1 MYFNFTKIKNNL
13 KSEFKKRSLSLQE
26 LNIILCESLKID
38 MKSLIL
44 KDKIN
49 LLDYLKIKVNV
60 LSRFNG
66 KPTNKIFK
74 KTEFYG
80 LRFLVDRN
88 VLAPRQETEIL
99 VTETIKLLNK
109 NDTVLDLCTGS
120 GCIAISLK
128 KNADC
133 FVTASDIS
141 KHAIFVAKKNA
152 KINNVKIHF
161 VISNLFDKINE
172 RFNVVVCNPPYI
184 KTKDIKTLKKDV
196 KKYDPHLALDGGTDG
211 LQFYTDIVKELKN
224 KLYGNGKVL
233 FEIGKGQCLS
243 VKKILKQHGFKT
255 TTIKDLNS
263 VNRVII
269 GEMKW
274 LKN

>member
-1 MYFNFTKIKNNL
+1 MHFNFTKIKNSL
-13 KSEFKKRSLSLQE
+13 KIEFKKRNLTIQE
-26 LNIILCESLKID
+26 LNVILCESLKID
-38 MKSLIL
+38 LKSLIL
-44 KDKIN
+44 KDKIG
-49 LLDYLKIKVNV
+49 LLDYVKLKFNI

-74 KTEFYG
+74 KTKFYG

-99 VTETIKLLNK
+99 VTEAIKLLKK
-109 NDTVLDLCTGS
+109 NDSVLDLCTGS

-141 KHAIFVAKKNA
+141 KRAVFLAKKNA

-161 VISNLFDKINE
+161 VISNLFDKIDE

-184 KTKDIKTLKKDV
+184 KTNDIKTLNKEV
-196 KKYDPHLALDGGTDG
+196 KKYDPHLALDGGADG
-211 LQFYTDIVKELKN
+211 LQFYTNIVKELRN
-224 KLYGNGKVL
+224 KLHDNGKVL

-243 VKKILKQHGFKT
+243 VKKILIQHGFKT
-255 TTIKDLNS
+255 TIVKDLN
-263 VNRVII
+263 NLDRVII
-269 GEMKW
+269 GEMRW